1 MSNLRLGGRAAK
13 DGRKEGGVAD
23 FAGIFARPMRVSG
36 IGDAA
41 VERLVEVDAA
51 ECGKLA
57 ELFGLPAILALK
69 GDFVLTHERGGVI
82 AATLRLRARVRQVC
96 VVSLEA
102 FDADVREDV
111 ALRFVPAARVKE
123 GVEVELDP
131 ETLEGPDEVFYGG
144 DVIDLGGVLAEQ
156 LALALDPYPRKPGA
170 ALAAGAADEEEAE
183 RKSPFGVLRGLG
195 KRE

>member
-1 MSNLRLGGRAAK
+1 M
-13 DGRKEGGVAD
+13 AD
-23 FAGIFARPMRVSG
+23 FSGLFARPMRVSG
-36 IGDAA
+36 IGAAA
-41 VERLVEVDAA
+41 VERLVEADAA

-57 ELFGLPAILALK
+57 DLFGLPAILALR

-82 AATLRLRARVRQVC
+82 GAGLRLRARVRQVC

-102 FDADVREDV
+102 FDADVRESV
-111 ALRFVPAARVKE
+111 ALRFVPAANVKE

-131 ETLEGPDEVFYGG
+131 ETLEGPDEIFYGG

-170 ALAAGAADEEEAE
+170 ALAAGAAGVEDAE
-183 RKSPFGVLRGLG
+183 RKSPFGVLRRLRKG
-195 KRE
+195 E